1 MERSIEQ
8 HISTVLEVARQNEHN
23 CNRGGVSRLVAGP
36 AAGSYCYL
44 LDSYRA
50 DGAQPNIGA
59 HQVGTIINGIPL
71 FKVPSSIIPN
81 NRMLSVFKNEAN
93 EADIYL
99 DFGTLVPFYATGT
112 IVRKN
117 QYKEAAIKM
126 KRVAG

>member
-1 MERSIEQ
+1 MEQSIGW
-8 HISTVLEVARQNEHN
+8 HISTVLEVARQDEHN

-93 EADIYL
+93 EADVSL
-99 DFGTLVPFYATGT
+99 VFGTLT
-112 IVRKN
+112 N
-117 QYKEAAIKM
+117 
-126 KRVAG
+126 

>member
-1 MERSIEQ
+1 MERSIKQ

-93 EADIYL
+93 EADVSL
-99 DFGTLVPFYATGT
+99 VFGTLT
-112 IVRKN
+112 N
-117 QYKEAAIKM
+117 
-126 KRVAG
+126 

>member
-1 MERSIEQ
+1 MVTYSSSRSGVSWAGLTLRIK
-8 HISTVLEVARQNEHN
+8 LNKK

-81 NRMLSVFKNEAN
+81 NRMLSV
-93 EADIYL
+93 
-99 DFGTLVPFYATGT
+99 G
-112 IVRKN
+112 
-117 QYKEAAIKM
+117 
-126 KRVAG
+126 